1 MPCTR
6 EVAVPADNLLA
17 ACPGALRIAVSAQR
31 VVVGGA
37 SGTIAGTIG
46 VPLCRCV
53 GRFTV
58 GGERTAKG
66 CDVNLSGLIPL
77 LGGVYCLL
85 VAFRVVRVS
94 KNLDANE
101 RWLQKYGTWLKILA
115 PIVILF
121 GLAEL
126 VGALR

>member
-1 MPCTR
+1 M
-6 EVAVPADNLLA
+6 
-17 ACPGALRIAVSAQR
+17 
-31 VVVGGA
+31 
-37 SGTIAGTIG
+37 
-46 VPLCRCV
+46 
-53 GRFTV
+53 
-58 GGERTAKG
+58 
-66 CDVNLSGLIPL
+66 NLSGLIPL

-126 VGALR
+126 FGALR